1 MNANWKRELR
11 LLLTEMDADSDN
23 WTTWHEAAEAVVRK
37 NWSAVL
43 AESSDPIGIANL
55 FKTDPL
61 TAMRIIAKEDDSR
74 EVGELI
80 EIDEAA
86 KILAVSKETVARLTK
101 AGDIPCVKVG
111 DRLVR
116 YDSEA
121 IRDFIRRGGVQ

>member
-11 LLLTEMDADSDN
+11 LLLAEMDEDSDN
-23 WTTWHEAAEAVVRK
+23 WTTWHEAAEAVTRK
-37 NWSAVL
+37 NWKDVIESA
-43 AESSDPIGIANL
+43 SDPVGIASL

-61 TAMRIIAKEDDSR
+61 TAMLIIAKEDDSKD
-74 EVGELI
+74 VGELI
-80 EIDEAA
+80 DIDVAA

-121 IRDFIRRGGVQ
+121 VRDFIRRGGVQ